1 MTSNDTCRLAL
12 SGEEDGQLIGQVSKV
27 SVPPLTPVNK
37 QLAFCTERVVFHCT
51 LNAARS
57 ERIHVTTESIP
68 LLYDDRI
75 PKSTTEV
82 NHITGMVCVCGFID
96 RCRTASIL

>member
-1 MTSNDTCRLAL
+1 MYIECGAFR
-12 SGEEDGQLIGQVSKV
+12 EDSRD
-27 SVPPLTPVNK
+27 N
-37 QLAFCTERVVFHCT
+37 RVHSTV
-51 LNAARS
+51 
-57 ERIHVTTESIP
+57 
-68 LLYDDRI
+68 LYDDRI